1 MRVLKGLLIQVLL
14 ALVIFNGDHGSMAYA
29 WEPAPARV
37 VISKIVHE
45 TMARNQ
51 SFIGT
56 LYYERISHVSSEV
69 SGLVNRVNFRAGD
82 RVNIGTPLV
91 HLDTEILEKEIIFH
105 KNQIE
110 LAKLNIDHTQINFQR
125 MAALRK
131 NNSISE
137 KDYDDARFS
146 HQQALLKKFSAQTTL
161 EKLLIQKRKSVI
173 KAPFDGIILE
183 KNVDSGDWVNQGKQ
197 LFDIGSVNDLFI
209 KVAIA
214 ETLLKFVSIGESV
227 PVIINAYDKQM
238 TGTIDSLSPKADAKT
253 KNVFLKIRIPM
264 LSKVAQ
270 NMSAIVFIA
279 TGNKQ
284 KLFMIPRDALIRFQ
298 GNDFVYTIKEKKAV
312 RLMVN
317 IKAYQ
322 GNMIGADNAH
332 FKEGM
337 PIVVDG
343 NERLRPGQSV
353 VIVAKQLGEQL
364 EKN

>member
-1 MRVLKGLLIQVLL
+1 MRVPKTLLIQALL
-14 ALVIFNGDHGSMAYA
+14 ALAIFSGHHGSMAYA

-69 SGLVNRVNFRAGD
+69 SGLVNKVNFRAGD

-91 HLDTEILEKEIIFH
+91 HLDTQILEKEIIFH

-110 LAKLNIDHTQINFQR
+110 LAKLNINHTQVNFQR

-146 HQQALLKKFSAQTTL
+146 HQQALLEKFSAQTTL

-197 LFDIGSVNDLFI
+197 LFNIGSVNDLFI

-214 ETLLKFVSIGESV
+214 
-227 PVIINAYDKQM
+227 
-238 TGTIDSLSPKADAKT
+238 
-253 KNVFLKIRIPM
+253 
-264 LSKVAQ
+264 
-270 NMSAIVFIA
+270 
-279 TGNKQ
+279 
-284 KLFMIPRDALIRFQ
+284 KLC
-298 GNDFVYTIKEKKAV
+298 
-312 RLMVN
+312 
-317 IKAYQ
+317 
-322 GNMIGADNAH
+322 
-332 FKEGM
+332 
-337 PIVVDG
+337 
-343 NERLRPGQSV
+343 
-353 VIVAKQLGEQL
+353 
-364 EKN
+364 